1 MSRPEL
7 ARFFRAINT
16 LKDNGQG
23 PSRYDAFVRLHLDNM
38 PNAHGVPE
46 FLPWH
51 RYFIRDF
58 EKELQRIDPGVSL
71 PYWVSCDRGRG
82 NQDISP
88 QFPHELIPLSCPSSP
103 SP

>member
-1 MSRPEL
+1 VSIRREIRSMSRPEL

-71 PYWVSCDRGRG
+71 PYWDWSVDS
-82 NQDISP
+82 QDAAASP
-88 QFPHELIPLSCPSSP
+88 IF
-103 SP
+103 